1 MSPCDFMLP
10 SKTHLHSA
18 AVAGVHKEVIFFFFL
33 PGKGRIFSLRK
44 TNLKR
49 KYFFFLIFCLLKKE
63 HEVLTC
69 CEDFSVRAGKGEKR
83 EKKKTH
89 C

>member
-1 MSPCDFMLP
+1 MF
-10 SKTHLHSA
+10 
-18 AVAGVHKEVIFFFFL
+18 GVFL

-44 TNLKR
+44 KKSKEKIL
-49 KYFFFLIFCLLKKE
+49 FFLIFCLLKKE

-69 CEDFSVRAGKGEKR
+69 EDFSVRAGKGEKKR
-83 EKKKTH
+83 EEKTH